1 MSNYTNK
8 HSNSPYTGFPSRSP
22 DPPSFEQMSTMVNDR
37 SSNVAPALGQRTN
50 YGYQH
55 RSPSYLGQQAQ
66 LYQSLISRE
75 LNGRIEGNYSYFS
88 PAHRNVAGNNHH
100 IMQIQQQNHMQ
111 LLQSQQQKH
120 HAYYQP
126 RHVQNDTH
134 DMSGNASQ
142 MNQSNNDQNLYK
154 QNNLHHSEN
163 GQIQER
169 SQSFHGQQN
178 IQQYKE
184 SHQEQI
190 PGSLIANYTISII
203 SLSTSPLSGA
213 DILNIVEQRTKEVET
228 LYLPCVDFLV
238 ICQQEL
244 RQALTVATPRNG
256 LKMTTSK
263 VGNLIT
269 IIFLFMFPLSTS
281 IVN

>member
-1 MSNYTNK
+1 MSNYKNK
-8 HSNSPYTGFPSRSP
+8 HSDNSYTGFPSRSP
-22 DPPSFEQMSTMVNDR
+22 DPPSFEQMSTIGNNR

-50 YGYQH
+50 HGYQH

-75 LNGRIEGNYSYFS
+75 LNGRIEGYSYVS
-88 PAHRNVAGNNHH
+88 PAHRNVAGNNYH

-120 HAYYQP
+120 HVYYQP

-142 MNQSNNDQNLYK
+142 MNQSNNDQNRYK
-154 QNNLHHSEN
+154 QSNLHHSEN
-163 GQIQER
+163 GQIQDR
-169 SQSFHGQQN
+169 SQSSHGQQN

-203 SLSTSPLSGA
+203 SLSTSPLSGT

-244 RQALTVATPRNG
+244 RHALTAATLKNG
-256 LKMTTSK
+256 RKMTTSK
-263 VGNLIT
+263 VGNIL
-269 IIFLFMFPLSTS
+269 
-281 IVN
+281 